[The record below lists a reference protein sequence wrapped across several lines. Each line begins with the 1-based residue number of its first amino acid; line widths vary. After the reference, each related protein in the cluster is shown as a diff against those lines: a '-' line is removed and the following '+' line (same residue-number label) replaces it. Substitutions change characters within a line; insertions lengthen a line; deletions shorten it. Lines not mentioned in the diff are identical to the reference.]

1 MDTDEEGGQLECQNS
16 KELGLE
22 GLSPREQESLKFLLD
37 TIAALD
43 GDGDRDRDRDLEAL
57 DSGQASVPDGPLEHK
72 PLSTMPQPLS
82 APTRLRK
89 FDTIVRSG
97 ISVRELRDH
106 FRGLNQV
113 PGTKE
118 TTRGMLPPR
127 AQKPGLLP
135 GHVGLAGTPSQVAR
149 VPKL

>member
-1 MDTDEEGGQLECQNS
+1 MDTDGEGGQSECQNP
-16 KELGLE
+16 EEVDLE

-43 GDGDRDRDRDLEAL
+43 GDEDRDRDRDPEAL
-57 DSGQASVPDGPLEHK
+57 DSGQDSVPDGSMEHK
-72 PLSTMPQPLS
+72 RLSTIPQPLATPS
-82 APTRLRK
+82 RVRK

-113 PGTKE
+113 PGTTNATGE
-118 TTRGMLPPR
+118 MLPPR

-135 GHVGLAGTPSQVAR
+135 GHVRLAGTPSQVAR